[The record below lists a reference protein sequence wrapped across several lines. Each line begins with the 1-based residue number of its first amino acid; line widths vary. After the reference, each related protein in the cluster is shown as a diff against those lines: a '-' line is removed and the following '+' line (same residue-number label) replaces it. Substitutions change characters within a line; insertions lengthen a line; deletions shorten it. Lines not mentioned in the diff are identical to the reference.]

1 MYYNVKKSI
10 ESIKFILFS
19 VSLIILA
26 YFVFTYCDDNDYRV
40 YFQDY
45 YRMIM
50 DKDAILTRDYEFG
63 FLFLMRLAT
72 TFKIPFTFFYS
83 FIMLFCYSLLFI
95 FFYDNT
101 YNAKTIFFLSLVFPF
116 FLYLQQLR
124 SFIAFSIVIFG
135 LNHLINSSKN
145 KKQILF
151 FLCSC
156 IIATFFQKTSIVYL
170 CFIFSLYISKRK
182 LKKILLFL
190 ELFAPVFLRFLY
202 IPFLSFAKKIFK
214 NNWMFD
220 LYFPNKFLVQKYTYF
235 IICIFFILL
244 LVLMFLDSNKSTTEY
259 RSEVLFNCSLIVC
272 GLSLLCYFSVFL
284 DRIAVMAIP
293 IVYVSIYER
302 TSTKVS
308 LNNKVCRLSCFIF
321 ALVYLI
327 FTIGPWNKQMHNR
340 FFNEMWKTRP
350 KIEDVRMI
358 DKW

>member
-116 FLYLQQLR
+116 F
-124 SFIAFSIVIFG
+124 
-135 LNHLINSSKN
+135 
-145 KKQILF
+145 
-151 FLCSC
+151 
-156 IIATFFQKTSIVYL
+156 
-170 CFIFSLYISKRK
+170 FIFTTVKEFYCFFDCYI
-182 LKKILLFL
+182 
-190 ELFAPVFLRFLY
+190 RFK
-202 IPFLSFAKKIFK
+202 SF
-214 NNWMFD
+214 D
-220 LYFPNKFLVQKYTYF
+220 
-235 IICIFFILL
+235 
-244 LVLMFLDSNKSTTEY
+244 
-259 RSEVLFNCSLIVC
+259 
-272 GLSLLCYFSVFL
+272 
-284 DRIAVMAIP
+284 
-293 IVYVSIYER
+293 
-302 TSTKVS
+302 
-308 LNNKVCRLSCFIF
+308 
-321 ALVYLI
+321 
-327 FTIGPWNKQMHNR
+327 
-340 FFNEMWKTRP
+340 
-350 KIEDVRMI
+350 
-358 DKW
+358 